1 MSEPNA
7 KDRELAEQFVYY
19 LCDESDLEE
28 GDDLP
33 VAMDIATY
41 RLEIEAATRARV
53 LAEVEA
59 FRDSCAD
66 YMVKSVWRE
75 LNTLI
80 VSLGGESKEYVWKR
94 GTPS

>member
-19 LCDESDLEE
+19 LRDESDLEE

-41 RLEIEAATRARV
+41 RLEIEAATREKV

-59 FRDSCAD
+59 
-66 YMVKSVWRE
+66 E
-75 LNTLI
+75 LRKIHDMLMPI
-80 VSLGGESKEYVWKR
+80 EAQMFARLR
-94 GTPS
+94 GTP